1 MTRQRRRST
10 CVHCIGALAL
20 SVCYTMRAGNADI
33 VAMPSQALEYNRAHA
48 TLARARAIHIPYFPL
63 RSFLTRLLLGV
74 LLERVRRV
82 GAQSALGVILVV
94 DVGCGGAGLG
104 VGLGLRLGR
113 LTACVRS
120 GHDDSTSALED
131 AQESGEGRRGRWRRT
146 IGRGV
151 GICCRSD
158 RHCQR

>member
-1 MTRQRRRST
+1 
-10 CVHCIGALAL
+10 
-20 SVCYTMRAGNADI
+20 
-33 VAMPSQALEYNRAHA
+33 
-48 TLARARAIHIPYFPL
+48 
-63 RSFLTRLLLGV
+63 V

-82 GAQSALGVILVV
+82 GAQSALGVIGVLLSVAVLWCASLVV
-94 DVGCGGAGLG
+94 DVGCGSAGLG

-151 GICCRSD
+151 GVCCRSD